1 MRIGRTFTMNR
12 VKSAPIPHATRQSV
26 YQDAMS
32 SVASREQKVLG
43 GPPCRE
49 CGGATRIVAI
59 EPHRRLKRRH
69 VWTLEC
75 LICETAQTAE
85 MPAPRRTH

>member
-1 MRIGRTFTMNR
+1 MG
-12 VKSAPIPHATRQSV
+12 
-26 YQDAMS
+26 
-32 SVASREQKVLG
+32 ASQQRKLLA
-43 GPPCRE
+43 GPPCE
-49 CGGATRIVAI
+49 QCGGETRIVSI

-75 LICETAQTAE
+75 MKCGAKITQE